1 VGYLDSVQVTRST
14 SSIIEVK
21 MDCLTGETKGSLTIQ
36 LLLEDGQWKL
46 DTQTWLG
53 ELA

>member
-1 VGYLDSVQVTRST
+1 
-14 SSIIEVK
+14 